1 MIFEEFSALLAPLFF
16 FSTEFFAMSFYLLF
30 GCCCCFFVRFN
41 FVLFNLP
48 FAEAK
53 NAFRTGCVALPSLT
67 SSNVTVQIMR
77 QSLFLLLQFISF
89 FFLLQ

>member
-1 MIFEEFSALLAPLFF
+1 M
-16 FSTEFFAMSFYLLF
+16 
-30 GCCCCFFVRFN
+30 RFN

-89 FFLLQ
+89 FFVAIALSSSHVMLLTPY